1 MDTAVEALALTCRGA
16 WPLCQMRGQ
25 IKCLRGWV
33 GGSTA
38 SKTHEAKA
46 ELALGYFRAYSYYS
60 RTGET
65 TTTSDPSTA
74 TLLHI
79 RLPRQNSASTE
90 TSRAGEEITWGPGLR
105 ACKGPLIRGRPMS
118 LLPPGIPHAAVFSLL
133 FLPVAPTPPGS
144 PKAKASWQGKRETA
158 P

>member
-1 MDTAVEALALTCRGA
+1 MHTKGPNHCIPTATDRTSRDPYGHGSRSASPHLPRSLASMPNA
-16 WPLCQMRGQ
+16 WSNKVLAGV
-25 IKCLRGWV
+25 G

-118 LLPPGIPHAAVFSLL
+118 LLPPGIPHAAV
-133 FLPVAPTPPGS
+133 P
-144 PKAKASWQGKRETA
+144 WR
-158 P
+158 